1 MIKVLERECQPTGN
15 RPQYNKTIYEKPIAN
30 SILKGEKLEVIPLR
44 SRKTGCPH
52 PLYFFSTV
60 FEVLAGAIRK
70 EKEIKR
76 MQIGKA
82 VKLSPFAGG
91 MI

>member
-15 RPQYNKTIYEKPIAN
+15 SPQYNKTIYEKPIAN
-30 SILKGEKLEVIPLR
+30 SILNGEKLEVIPLR

-52 PLYFFSTV
+52 PLSFFNTV
-60 FEVLAGAIRK
+60 FEVLAEAIRK

-76 MQIGKA
+76 MQIGKEL
-82 VKLSPFAGG
+82 KLSPFAGD